1 MSPDPHPPEAEQH
14 GSDGP
19 PAPAAIAATVP
30 PVADARRRSYQF
42 WAERIFLQPE
52 GVRAGWRAA
61 LYVALFV
68 LLLALFTSAGAFLL
82 RSGRASAAGRHSAV
96 FTSGAL
102 FVQEVA
108 MALSA
113 IIATLVMGA
122 LERRRFGEYG
132 MPLDRPLDRAW
143 GARFWQGAL
152 WGLAHVTV
160 LMLLIRAFGDFS
172 FGTLAIHGPQLAR
185 YAVFWAV
192 FFLIVGIAEEF
203 FFRGY
208 LQFTLAS
215 AMGFWPAA
223 VLLSA
228 GFGAVH
234 LANPGEGPVGALSVF
249 AIGMFFCFTLRRTG
263 NLWFAIGMH
272 AAFDFGETYIFSV
285 PDSGIVLPG
294 HLLSASL
301 HGPRWIT
308 GGSIGP
314 EGSVLAFAV
323 LGVGFV
329 IFDRVYRQP
338 AQRASP

>member
-1 MSPDPHPPEAEQH
+1 MCGAKCGAKWD
-14 GSDGP
+14 
-19 PAPAAIAATVP
+19 
-30 PVADARRRSYQF
+30 
-42 WAERIFLQPE
+42 RIFLNRE

-68 LLLALFTSAGAFLL
+68 LLLALLSSTGAFLL
-82 RSGRASAAGRHSAV
+82 RASRGSAAGRLHSAA
-96 FTSGAL
+96 GGL
-102 FVQEVA
+102 FLQEVA

-113 IIATLVMGA
+113 IIATQVMGA
-122 LERRRFGEYG
+122 IEGRRFGEYG
-132 MPLDRPLDRAW
+132 MPLRDAFGP
-143 GARFWQGAL
+143 RFWQGAV
-152 WGLAHVTV
+152 WGTAHVTV
-160 LMLLIRAFGDFS
+160 LMLSIRACGDFS
-172 FGTLAIHGPQLAR
+172 FGTLAIHGPELAR
-185 YAVFWAV
+185 YAFVWAG
-192 FFLIVGIAEEF
+192 FFLIVGVAEEF

-338 AQRASP
+338 A

>member
-1 MSPDPHPPEAEQH
+1 MSPDPHPPESEQQC
-14 GSDGP
+14 
-19 PAPAAIAATVP
+19 ATSEPVTGVVP
-30 PVADARRRSYQF
+30 SMGDAQPKTLNVWSKT
-42 WAERIFLQPE
+42 WGERIFLQPE

-68 LLLALFTSAGAFLL
+68 LLLVLLNSGGAFLL
-82 RSGRASAAGRHSAV
+82 RAGGIWRADRHSAP
-96 FTSGAL
+96 FTSGVL
-102 FVQEVA
+102 FMQEVA

-113 IIATLVMGA
+113 ILATLVMGT

-132 MPLDRPLDRAW
+132 MPLYQASGR
-143 GARFWQGAL
+143 RFWQGAL
-152 WGLAHVTV
+152 WGMAHVTV
-160 LMLLIRAFGDFS
+160 LMMLISACGDFS

-192 FFLIVGIAEEF
+192 FFLLVGLAEEF

-208 LQFTLAS
+208 LQFTLGS

-234 LANPGEGPVGALSVF
+234 LANPGEGPTGALSVF

-323 LGVGFV
+323 LGLGFV
-329 IFDRVYRQP
+329 IFDRMYPR
-338 AQRASP
+338 RA

>member
-1 MSPDPHPPEAEQH
+1 MSPDPHPPEAEER
-14 GSDGP
+14 GTDDAA
-19 PAPAAIAATVP
+19 APAGIPPTIP
-30 PVADARRRSYQF
+30 PVGDARETYRV
-42 WAERIFLQPE
+42 WGERIFLQPE

-68 LLLALFTSAGAFLL
+68 LLLALFSFVGAFVL
-82 RSGRASAAGRHSAV
+82 RAGRASAAGRHSGA

-102 FVQEVA
+102 FLQEVA

-132 MPLDRPLDRAW
+132 MPLREAL

-160 LMLLIRAFGDFS
+160 LMLLIRACGDFS
-172 FGTLAIHGPQLAR
+172 FGTLAIHGPELAR
-185 YAVFWAV
+185 YAVFWAG

-203 FFRGY
+203 LFRGY

-223 VLLSA
+223 VVLSA

-234 LANPGEGPVGALSVF
+234 LANPGEGPIGALSVF

-272 AAFDFGETYIFSV
+272 AAFDFGETYIYSV

-329 IFDRVYRQP
+329 IFDRLYRQP
-338 AQRASP
+338 ASTASP